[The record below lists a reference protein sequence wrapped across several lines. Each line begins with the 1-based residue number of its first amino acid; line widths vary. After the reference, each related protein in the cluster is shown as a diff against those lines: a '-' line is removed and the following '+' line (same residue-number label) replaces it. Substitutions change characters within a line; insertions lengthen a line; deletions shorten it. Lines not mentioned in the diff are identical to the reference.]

1 MQFYESILELIGNTP
16 MLKLNRVV
24 ENDCATILAKLEFI
38 NPMGSVKDRMA
49 LYIIE
54 DAERRGILKP
64 GGTIVD
70 NTSGNAGIGAAL
82 IAAMK
87 GYKAIFAISDKMSK
101 EKIDLLKALGAEVV
115 VTPADVPPDHPKS
128 CIEEAKRIAK
138 EIRGSF
144 HLHQYHN
151 PKNIEAHYK
160 TTGPEIW
167 KQTDGELDCFVAGI
181 GTGGTLSGAGRY
193 LKEKNPK
200 IKIVAVDPVG
210 SIFTEYI
217 QRGTVPEPELYQLEG
232 IGSDVVTQALDRSV
246 IDEVI
251 QVSDKEA
258 FLMTRRLCLE
268 EGLYVGGSSGACAFA
283 SLKVAKELGK
293 DKLVVTI
300 MADTGSRYLS
310 KIYSDSWMREHGF
323 LDEDKKD

>member
-1 MQFYESILELIGNTP
+1 MKYYENILELIGNTP
-16 MLKLNRVV
+16 VLKLNRVV
-24 ENDCATILAKLEFI
+24 EDGCATILAKLEYL
-38 NPMGSVKDRMA
+38 NPMGSVKERMA

-54 DAERRGILKP
+54 DAEKRGILKP

-82 IAAMK
+82 IAALK
-87 GYKAIFAISDKMSK
+87 GYRSIFAISDKMSQ

-128 CIEEAKRIAK
+128 CIEQAKKIAK
-138 EIRGSF
+138 EIPGSF
-144 HLHQYHN
+144 HLNQYHN
-151 PKNIEAHYK
+151 QKNIEAHYNI
-160 TTGPEIW
+160 TGPEIW
-167 KQTDGELDCFVAGI
+167 EQTDGKLDCFVAGI
-181 GTGGTLSGAGRY
+181 GTGGTLSGAGKY

-217 QRGTVPEPELYQLEG
+217 QKGTVPEPELYQLEG
-232 IGSDVVTQALDRSV
+232 IGSDVVTLALDKSV

-268 EGLYVGGSSGACAFA
+268 EGLYVGGSSGACVVA
-283 SLKVAKELGK
+283 SLKVAKELSK
-293 DKLVVTI
+293 DKLLVTV

-310 KIYSDSWMREHGF
+310 KIYSDTWMREHGF
-323 LDEDKKD
+323 LDEDKKI

>member
-1 MQFYESILELIGNTP
+1 MKYYENILELIGNTP
-16 MLKLNRVV
+16 VLKLNRVV
-24 ENDCATILAKLEFI
+24 EDGCATILAKLEYL
-38 NPMGSVKDRMA
+38 NPMGSVKERMA

-54 DAERRGILKP
+54 DAEKRGILKP

-82 IAAMK
+82 IAALK
-87 GYKAIFAISDKMSK
+87 GYRSIFAISDKMSQ

-115 VTPADVPPDHPKS
+115 VTPADVPPDHPES
-128 CIEEAKRIAK
+128 CIEQAKKIAK
-138 EIRGSF
+138 EIPGSF
-144 HLHQYHN
+144 HLNQYHN
-151 PKNIEAHYK
+151 QKNIEAHYNI
-160 TTGPEIW
+160 TGPEIW
-167 KQTDGELDCFVAGI
+167 EQTDGKLDCFVAGI
-181 GTGGTLSGAGRY
+181 GT
-193 LKEKNPK
+193 
-200 IKIVAVDPVG
+200 
-210 SIFTEYI
+210 YI
-217 QRGTVPEPELYQLEG
+217 QKGTVPEPELYQLEG
-232 IGSDVVTQALDRSV
+232 IGSDVVTLALDKSV

-268 EGLYVGGSSGACAFA
+268 EGLYVGGSSGACVVA

-293 DKLVVTI
+293 DKVLVTV

-323 LDEDKKD
+323 LDEDKKI